1 MKIGVLGGTFDPIH
15 LGHLAVAAEARQVL
29 SLGKVLFMPAGQ
41 PYFKESS
48 SISSAEDRV
57 KMLELATADEP
68 AYQVSRL
75 ETERSGPSF
84 AVDSIETIRKQLNPR
99 DEVFFIMGWDSL
111 MSLPL
116 WHEAD
121 RLIKL
126 CRIVA
131 APRPGYPQPDLKSLE
146 PDLPGIAGRAVVM
159 ERPLIDIS
167 ATLIRERVRRGLPID
182 GLVSPA
188 VAAYVRE
195 KGLYKGRAEAL
206 NQQL

>member
-15 LGHLAVAAEARQVL
+15 LGHLAVAEEATWLLAL
-29 SLGKVLFMPAGQ
+29 SKVIFMPAGH
-41 PYFKESS
+41 PYFKDSAA
-48 SISSAEDRV
+48 ISPAEDRL
-57 KMLELATADEP
+57 KMLELATAGQPD
-68 AYQVSRL
+68 YIISRL
-75 ETERSGPSF
+75 EIERPGPSY
-84 AVDSIETIRKQLNPR
+84 AVDTIAKIKKQLNPG
-99 DEVFFIMGWDSL
+99 DDLLFIMGWDSL

-131 APRPGYPQPDLKSLE
+131 APRPGYPQPNLKTLE
-146 PDLPGIAGRAVVM
+146 KDLPGLAERVIVM

-167 ATLIRERVRRGLPID
+167 ATLIREKVRRGLPID

-188 VAAYVRE
+188 VAEYIKE
-195 KGLYKGRAEAL
+195 KGLYKGKS
-206 NQQL
+206 